1 MQYNAMQETYVCQ
14 QYWSCAYVSL
24 WKPSPLLYIHHVFSL
39 TTALT
44 AFGILLEDHQSMAVL
59 CRMTC
64 LNHVS
69 FCHLADVPGPHQ
81 GGDCAALC

>member
-1 MQYNAMQETYVCQ
+1 MSASNTGLVLMRVCGSQ
-14 QYWSCAYVSL
+14 VHSFTF
-24 WKPSPLLYIHHVFSL
+24 IMFFSL